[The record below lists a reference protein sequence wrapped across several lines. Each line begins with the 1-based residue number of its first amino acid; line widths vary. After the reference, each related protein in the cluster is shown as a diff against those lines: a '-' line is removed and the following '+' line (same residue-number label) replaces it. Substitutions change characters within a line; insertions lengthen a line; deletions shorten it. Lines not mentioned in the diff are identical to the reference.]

1 MDLKK
6 LIHERVTHTRL
17 GDGEIV
23 SITKNNVSVKFAKGE
38 VQFFSFPN
46 TFKNNIIRFIDIDHD
61 EVLKEI
67 EEAEKA
73 PIEPVKPV
81 EVKKA
86 EPKPAPKPKSVEK
99 KEEPKPI

>member
-6 LIHERVTHTRL
+6 LINERVTHTRL
-17 GDGEIV
+17 GDGKIV

-67 EEAEKA
+67 EELR
-73 PIEPVKPV
+73 KPLLNLLNLLRL
-81 EVKKA
+81 KRQSLSL
-86 EPKPAPKPKSVEK
+86 PLNQNR
-99 KEEPKPI
+99 